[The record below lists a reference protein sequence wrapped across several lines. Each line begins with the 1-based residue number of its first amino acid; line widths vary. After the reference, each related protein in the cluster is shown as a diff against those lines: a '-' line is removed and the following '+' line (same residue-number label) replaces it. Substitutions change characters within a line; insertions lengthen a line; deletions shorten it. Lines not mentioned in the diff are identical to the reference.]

1 MNIKKIT
8 VILLTLFVSSWHI
21 ADTSPHT
28 VTGQEYTI
36 TLLQDKPSQR
46 NTRKEEPITI
56 GDVAMGDEA
65 KSKAFM
71 QVKKKLGKWEG
82 TMTQGL
88 TGAIFDVSYEFELTS
103 GGNTITETL
112 VEDGV
117 QMLTT
122 YSDDNG
128 KLVIKHYC
136 GLGTEP
142 IFEVDELTGK
152 MMSIKL
158 DKSKS
163 DLHAEHESFV
173 TNMKWVINSKDSMS
187 FENTVML
194 DGEPTTNKATIN
206 RVY

>member
-1 MNIKKIT
+1 MKTRLSIFSIFLSLLLSHFVFADET
-8 VILLTLFVSSWHI
+8 V
-21 ADTSPHT
+21 
-28 VTGQEYTI
+28 
-36 TLLQDKPSQR
+36 K
-46 NTRKEEPITI
+46 I
-56 GDVAMGDEA
+56 GDVEMAADK
-65 KSKAFM
+65 KSVAFE

-82 TMTQGL
+82 TMVQGL
-88 TGAIFDVSYEFELTS
+88 NGAVIDVSYVFALTS

-128 KLVIKHYC
+128 ELVIRHYC

-142 IFEVDELTGK
+142 VFKVNTLSTNTMIFE
-152 MMSIKL
+152 L
-158 DKSKS
+158 DTRKV

-173 TNMKWVINSKDSMS
+173 TGMKWVMNDDNSIT

-194 DGEPTTNKATIN
+194 DGSPTTNIAELK

>member
-1 MNIKKIT
+1 MILRKI
-8 VILLTLFVSSWHI
+8 
-21 ADTSPHT
+21 
-28 VTGQEYTI
+28 TI
-36 TLLQDKPSQR
+36 TLSTLLIIVSQGIS
-46 NTRKEEPITI
+46 TDPVTI
-56 GDVAMGDEA
+56 GGVEMGDDA
-65 KSKAFM
+65 KSKAFE

-88 TGAIFDVSYEFELTS
+88 TGAVFDVSYVFRITS

-117 QMLTT
+117 EMLTT
-122 YSDDNG
+122 YSDDDG
-128 KLVIKHYC
+128 KLVVKHYC

-142 IFEVDELTGK
+142 IFEVDKLTGK
-152 MMSIKL
+152 SMSIKL

-163 DLHAEHESFV
+163 NLHAEHESFV
-173 TNMKWVINSKDSMS
+173 TNMKWTMNSKNSMS

-194 DGEPTTNKATIN
+194 DGKPTKNKATLK

>member
-1 MNIKKIT
+1 MFLKRILLSLS
-8 VILLTLFVSSWHI
+8 VILLIPFK
-21 ADTSPHT
+21 
-28 VTGQEYTI
+28 
-36 TLLQDKPSQR
+36 LLYA
-46 NTRKEEPITI
+46 EPVTI
-56 GDVAMGDEA
+56 GDVEMGNDQ
-65 KSKAFM
+65 KSQAFE
-71 QVKKKLGKWEG
+71 QVRKKLGKWEG
-82 TMTQGL
+82 TMEQGL
-88 TGAIFDVSYEFELTS
+88 TGAVFKVSYEFELTS

-122 YSDDNG
+122 YSDDKG

-142 IFEVDELTGK
+142 VFEVDELTGS

-158 DKSKS
+158 DRSKS

-173 TNMKWVINSKDSMS
+173 TNMKWTINSKDSMS

-194 DGEPTTNKATIN
+194 DGEPTINKAIIS